1 MGMDKGESIAQ
12 PPDEAEQDGAEQRA
26 APRFTLL
33 IRAAKLVSAQG
44 EFVCVIRDVSE
55 SGVSLRLFHALPSC
69 QQYELHTPAGAV
81 YLVERVWG
89 RDNEAGFAFAQTID
103 VARMINESGEY
114 PKRGLRLGLC
124 FPVRVSTLTQTSEA
138 VVENLSQQGAR
149 LECGSLLAIDQN
161 IRIEAPDPAG
171 VMRAVRAKV
180 RWRRERLYG
189 VVFDDTFGLGD
200 FARLAARLQA
210 PALLDG

>member
-1 MGMDKGESIAQ
+1 
-12 PPDEAEQDGAEQRA
+12 
-26 APRFTLL
+26 
-33 IRAAKLVSAQG
+33 
-44 EFVCVIRDVSE
+44 
-55 SGVSLRLFHALPSC
+55 
-69 QQYELHTPAGAV
+69 
-81 YLVERVWG
+81 
-89 RDNEAGFAFAQTID
+89 
-103 VARMINESGEY
+103 
-114 PKRGLRLGLC
+114 
-124 FPVRVSTLTQTSEA
+124 
-138 VVENLSQQGAR
+138 VENLSQQGAR